1 MGCKCSPLLQVTRAA
16 PALTR
21 IRPGLWSVV
30 EHSPSSHRHPFCEFE
45 ARDLPVPEQGKARDQ
60 DQPEDAGQWL
70 PTVARSG
77 VFMGSELDLSIFPG
91 ASEKGTSSLSVT
103 VTVKVKVL

>member
-1 MGCKCSPLLQVTRAA
+1 M
-16 PALTR
+16 
-21 IRPGLWSVV
+21 

-45 ARDLPVPEQGKARDQ
+45 ALDLPFPKQRQARDQ

-77 VFMGSELDLSIFPG
+77 MCMGSDLGHQHLPWSIRKEACLLSG
-91 ASEKGTSSLSVT
+91 SLSAGESESGLV
-103 VTVKVKVL
+103 VSKSWQSYGL